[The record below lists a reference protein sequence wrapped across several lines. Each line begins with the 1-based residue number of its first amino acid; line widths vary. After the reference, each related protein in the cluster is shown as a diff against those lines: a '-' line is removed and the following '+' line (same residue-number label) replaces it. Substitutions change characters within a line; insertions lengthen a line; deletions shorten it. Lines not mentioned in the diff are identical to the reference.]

1 MTKGQIESKL
11 SEAIS
16 KFEIEQMGR
25 GPEKIRTIIFQ
36 DLIII
41 RLKGFLS
48 TSEKSLA
55 QNKEGI
61 VLIKKLRTALFE
73 NAREGLEEAIKSVID
88 VNIISTYSDVSTKT
102 GEKIIAVV
110 VDQDILAA
118 RILGIKYQDIRK
130 KIEVITL
137 AVAEKVIYDLE
148 DKLKESWDLD
158 ESKFIDA
165 K

>member
-1 MTKGQIESKL
+1 MTKGQIESKI

-48 TSEKSLA
+48 PSEKNLA
-55 QNKEGI
+55 QNREGI
-61 VLIKKLRTALFE
+61 ELIKRVRNALFE
-73 NAREGLEEAIKSVID
+73 NARDDLEQAIRSVID
-88 VNIISTYSDVSTKT
+88 VTIISTHSDVSTKT

-110 VDQDILAA
+110 VDQN
-118 RILGIKYQDIRK
+118 
-130 KIEVITL
+130 IEDSIM
-137 AVAEKVIYDLE
+137 E
-148 DKLKESWDLD
+148 
-158 ESKFIDA
+158 
-165 K
+165 

>member
-25 GPEKIRTIIFQ
+25 GPEKIRTTIFQ

-48 TSEKSLA
+48 VSEKRLA
-55 QNKEGI
+55 QNKDGI
-61 VLIKKLRTALFE
+61 ELIKKVRTALFE
-73 NAREGLEEAIKSVID
+73 NARNELEEAVKSVID

-102 GEKIIAVV
+102 GEKIIGIV
-110 VDQDILAA
+110 VDQN
-118 RILGIKYQDIRK
+118 
-130 KIEVITL
+130 IEENL
-137 AVAEKVIYDLE
+137 
-148 DKLKESWDLD
+148 
-158 ESKFIDA
+158 ID
-165 K
+165 

>member
-36 DLIII
+36 DLIVI

-48 TSEKSLA
+48 ASEKKLA
-55 QNKEGI
+55 ENKDGI
-61 VLIKKLRTALFE
+61 DLIKKLRTALFE
-73 NAREGLEEAIKSVID
+73 NARDGLEEAIKSVVD

-102 GEKIIAVV
+102 GEKIIVIV
-110 VDQDILAA
+110 IDQDIEN
-118 RILGIKYQDIRK
+118 
-130 KIEVITL
+130 KITN
-137 AVAEKVIYDLE
+137 
-148 DKLKESWDLD
+148 
-158 ESKFIDA
+158 
-165 K
+165 

>member
-48 TSEKSLA
+48 TSEKNLA
-55 QNKEGI
+55 QNKDGVE
-61 VLIKKLRTALFE
+61 LIKKIRTALFE
-73 NAREGLEEAIKSVID
+73 NAREELEAVIKSVID
-88 VNIISTYSDVSTKT
+88 IEIISTYSDVSTKT
-102 GEKIIAVV
+102 GEKIIAIVS
-110 VDQDILAA
+110 
-118 RILGIKYQDIRK
+118 
-130 KIEVITL
+130 
-137 AVAEKVIYDLE
+137 
-148 DKLKESWDLD
+148 DKNVEEMISD
-158 ESKFIDA
+158 
-165 K
+165 